1 MAGTVSWEVG
11 DRPPHKQALCL
22 SHSPGKYHDDD
33 NDYQHHWKWWLNMIL
48 VVMMIPT
55 IIAPAL
61 ASSTW
66 QPGIQMFYCSQT
78 DDQWQLFGGYI
89 ELWKLWLSTHLEL
102 LNFSLNKYWKY
113 FRIWMLSAHSHT
125 IMTKTNRQT
134 KIYNFGHIFLVV
146 LLRGRGLFII
156 TKQRIW

>member
-33 NDYQHHWKWWLNMIL
+33 DDDYDDDYPYNHDWKLWSKMTL
-48 VVMMIPT
+48 VVMMILT

-89 ELWKLWLSTHLEL
+89 ELWELWLSTHLEL

-134 KIYNFGHIFLVV
+134 KTVTYNFGHIF
-146 LLRGRGLFII
+146 
-156 TKQRIW
+156 